1 MKFRFALTLILVFAT
16 LLALAQKKVEIL
28 HANTLEYSK
37 KSGIEAKRLLGDV
50 VFRHDEIY
58 MFCDSAYFYDET
70 KATAT
75 LTKGSQVYIFKRGSS
90 NMYNGSEE
98 SEPEEMTDQAIY
110 QGELYVGETDTQR
123 YFKCNAEYL
132 KNSEYSLCLTQTM
145 QTSVSEF
152 VQTLSEMFA
161 GT

>member
-1 MKFRFALTLILVFAT
+1 MYDQYLSSKTVEYVNMRTLSLVT
-16 LLALAQKKVEIL
+16 S
-28 HANTLEYSK
+28 Y
-37 KSGIEAKRLLGDV
+37 R
-50 VFRHDEIY
+50 
-58 MFCDSAYFYDET
+58 YFYDET

-161 GT
+161 AS